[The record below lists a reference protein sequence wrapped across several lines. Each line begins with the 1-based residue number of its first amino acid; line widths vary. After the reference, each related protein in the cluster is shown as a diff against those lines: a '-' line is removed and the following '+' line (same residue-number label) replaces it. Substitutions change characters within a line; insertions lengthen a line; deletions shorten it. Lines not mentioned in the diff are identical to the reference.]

1 MRAIDD
7 IWSAEASAM
16 MLPMEATITTE
27 QRLLEMDYS
36 GKLGPR
42 QLIGGSKTWLIS
54 RAIV

>member
-1 MRAIDD
+1 
-7 IWSAEASAM
+7 M